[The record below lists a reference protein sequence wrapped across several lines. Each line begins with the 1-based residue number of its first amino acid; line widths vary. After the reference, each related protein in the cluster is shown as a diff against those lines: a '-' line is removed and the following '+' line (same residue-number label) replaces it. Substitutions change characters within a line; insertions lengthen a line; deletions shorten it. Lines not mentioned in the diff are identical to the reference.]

1 MLRRGVLHLNRLRN
15 VHRQRL
21 LRPRPFSSSPTTS
34 ASPASASTTS
44 SSLPIAAAPPP
55 HHLTPHRGPR
65 RLTSLL
71 ALSTLSLVTAAGTVY
86 LSSDDLEGTLERSRA
101 SASRVVERMQQTCAA
116 GKVLCKSLLS
126 VLSSANHEVRSGFEL
141 RVAALLADIA
151 AASAARRAAIVSSG
165 AGAVLDWLL
174 ESVVRRATQ
183 AEAARALAHLLADPW
198 VAPAV
203 LGRPRA
209 VPCLLQF
216 IFSYQPTRGKV
227 MSDISSV
234 LHYCL
239 LCLVAV
245 V

>member
-1 MLRRGVLHLNRLRN
+1 MLRRGLLHLNRLRN

-21 LRPRPFSSSPTTS
+21 LQPRPLSSGPTTS
-34 ASPASASTTS
+34 ASLASSAPSISSSS
-44 SSLPIAAAPPP
+44 SSLPTAARPPP

-65 RLTSLL
+65 RLTPLL
-71 ALSTLSLVTAAGTVY
+71 VLSTLSLVTAAGTIY
-86 LSSDDLEGTLERSRA
+86 LSADDLEGTLETSRA
-101 SASRVVERMQQTCAA
+101 SAARVVERMQQTCAA

-151 AASAARRAAIVSSG
+151 AASAARRAAIVTAG
-165 AGAVLDWLL
+165 DGAVLDWLL

-198 VAPAV
+198 VAPSV

-216 IFSYQPTRGKV
+216 IFSYQPRRGKKV
-227 MSDISSV
+227 MSDISFV
-234 LHYCL
+234 LFAL
-239 LCLVAV
+239 PG
-245 V
+245 